1 MKGVKQPSAFSKET
15 DCVCFLRVS
24 IGVCIL
30 WGKTN
35 CWCSKTLANLV
46 YCLENLFKLY
56 PITFSKEARRFRDT
70 HIVVWWRSNLDFCR
84 TTYRSVQST
93 IVMSHTLASVGGRFL
108 KKRIGLR
115 CSSYDFIVFFLSF
128 VVLRFFVSSSFG
140 KFPVTLPFTLLVG
153 LLLLVSCWQK
163 KLPLLVWNW
172 TMNIEPISIKKCFVP
187 LVIQTGTRRRLTENW
202 WDDGI
207 ALQVSQIR
215 HLSWGKSLLA
225 LNNKISTQEAK
236 RNIDKHLYWYCN
248 LVQSHSVLAH
258 RESYFTLSVLF
269 NPLWFFFSYVS
280 SSSEHKINR

>member
-1 MKGVKQPSAFSKET
+1 MLRLRFHSFLPVFRCFKVF
-15 DCVCFLRVS
+15 CVLV
-24 IGVCIL
+24 L
-30 WGKTN
+30 WQISSYASLHSFG
-35 CWCSKTLANLV
+35 
-46 YCLENLFKLY
+46 
-56 PITFSKEARRFRDT
+56 RF
-70 HIVVWWRSNLDFCR
+70 
-84 TTYRSVQST
+84 
-93 IVMSHTLASVGGRFL
+93 TLASFL
-108 KKRIGLR
+108 LAK
-115 CSSYDFIVFFLSF
+115 
-128 VVLRFFVSSSFG
+128 
-140 KFPVTLPFTLLVG
+140 
-153 LLLLVSCWQK
+153 K

-215 HLSWGKSLLA
+215 HLSWSKSLLA

-269 NPLWFFFSYVS
+269 NPLWFFSSYVS
-280 SSSEHKINR
+280 SSSEHKINRWKKGTVLQKVTSIN

>member
-1 MKGVKQPSAFSKET
+1 MFKDFSEPCPLSLKLVQTVSHNFFQGSETLPWHTYRCLMTVKFGLLSCYLSECAIDNRDVTHSRFSKWQIFE
-15 DCVCFLRVS
+15 
-24 IGVCIL
+24 
-30 WGKTN
+30 
-35 CWCSKTLANLV
+35 
-46 YCLENLFKLY
+46 
-56 PITFSKEARRFRDT
+56 
-70 HIVVWWRSNLDFCR
+70 
-84 TTYRSVQST
+84 
-93 IVMSHTLASVGGRFL
+93 
-108 KKRIGLR
+108 KKNWSR
-115 CSSYDFIVFFLSF
+115 CSGYDFIVFFLSF

-215 HLSWGKSLLA
+215 HLSWSKSLLA

-280 SSSEHKINR
+280 SSSEHKINRYKKGTVLQKVTSIN